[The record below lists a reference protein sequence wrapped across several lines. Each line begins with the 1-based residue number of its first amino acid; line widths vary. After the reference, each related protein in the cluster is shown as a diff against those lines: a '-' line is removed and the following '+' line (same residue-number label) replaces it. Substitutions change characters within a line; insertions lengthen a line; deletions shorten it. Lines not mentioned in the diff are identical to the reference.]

1 MLLRGLSQSSLLVH
15 HRVYPNVASNPHDP
29 SPLIPLPA
37 RCTNLG
43 CTVAGRGQGEGQVPL
58 RMKGH
63 HATEKPFSFSRERS
77 IVHASHAFFATMEF
91 TEDFQV
97 FGSGCFVRNIKDAL

>member
-1 MLLRGLSQSSLLVH
+1 
-15 HRVYPNVASNPHDP
+15 
-29 SPLIPLPA
+29 
-37 RCTNLG
+37 
-43 CTVAGRGQGEGQVPL
+43 VPL

-97 FGSGCFVRNIKDAL
+97 FGLGVFCSQHQRCDMNEYLRNRPGKDLPRWDDDGSTRSRTLDDRMMSPVIAGLLFTSSLPP